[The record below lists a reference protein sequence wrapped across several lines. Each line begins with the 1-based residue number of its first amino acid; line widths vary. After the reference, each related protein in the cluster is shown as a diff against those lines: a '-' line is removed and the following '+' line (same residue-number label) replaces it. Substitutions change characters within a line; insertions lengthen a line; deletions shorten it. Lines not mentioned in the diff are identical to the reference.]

1 MSARKMIPFLLL
13 NVLVSAVVVLAIL
26 YWWDNRGEG
35 PETAVSI
42 PTTITPAVPV
52 QNTVVFPAIPPTS
65 TPEPDSGPPVHI
77 VQAGDTLGTISQLY
91 GVTIEDIMAENG
103 LTNPNIISVGQQ
115 LVIPVGGISTP
126 VPEDTA
132 VPEEAVLPTPIAT
145 EPVGS
150 GEAVVV
156 ITAVIG
162 PDQLAD
168 EAVLLTN
175 SGDAPIA
182 LQNWTLL
189 DEDGHEYDFGQVTLL
204 PVPIYESTPP
214 AGPTAPPPS
223 FGAKRSHL
231 DVGGNRHAA
240 RQHRRYPRHLRGA
253 VTCAD

>member
-13 NVLVSAVVVLAIL
+13 NVVVSTVVVLAIL
-26 YWWDNRGEG
+26 YWWDNRDDS
-35 PETAVSI
+35 ETAVSVPI
-42 PTTITPAVPV
+42 TITPAAL
-52 QNTVVFPAIPPTS
+52 QNTAVPQPEIAPTN

-91 GVTIEDIMAENG
+91 DVTVDDIMAENG

-132 VPEEAVLPTPIAT
+132 VPEEASLPTPIAT

-150 GEAVVV
+150 GEAVVE
-156 ITAVIG
+156 ITAVIA

-189 DEDGHEYDFGQVTLL
+189 DEDGHEYDFGQVTLF
-204 PVPIYESTPP
+204 
-214 AGPTAPPPS
+214 AGSDLRLNTTSGPNNPTALFWGLS
-223 FGAKRSHL
+223 EAIWTSGETVTLQDST
-231 DVGGNRHAA
+231 
-240 RQHRRYPRHLRGA
+240 GA
-253 VTCAD
+253 VRVTYEVP